1 MDRSAPVT
9 TLNYLDVLKLCRL
22 RIKRDVDYSPNAAS
36 RREHEKT
43 IFIRNNKRD
52 VHYDFHLAEVIALGC
67 SDHALVHNA
76 KHGKAAWYSNF
87 TTMIVLDFML
97 MGWIQRIALNSGTKE
112 VKYKLKKY
120 IIV

>member
-1 MDRSAPVT
+1 MDRSPPVT

-22 RIKRDVDYSPNAAS
+22 RIKRDVDYSPQAMARRNAEQS
-36 RREHEKT
+36 V
-43 IFIRNNKRD
+43 FIRNNMRD
-52 VHYDFHLAEVIALGC
+52 VHYDFHILEVIALGC

-87 TTMIVLDFML
+87 TTMLMLDFVL
-97 MGWIQRIALNSGTKE
+97 IGWIQRVALNSSTKE

-120 IIV
+120 IFV